1 MFKIAVCDDES
12 AICSQIENIIVS
24 NRKSFL
30 KSVEI
35 EVFYSGKDLCEFIEK
50 GHDFDLIFLDIEMDN
65 LSGVEAGKIIREK
78 LDNQAIQIVYV
89 SGKENYRKVLAKT
102 DRR

>member
-1 MFKIAVCDDES
+1 
-12 AICSQIENIIVS
+12 
-24 NRKSFL
+24 
-30 KSVEI
+30 
-35 EVFYSGKDLCEFIEK
+35 
-50 GHDFDLIFLDIEMDN
+50 MDN